1 MWMSTFELYLKRD
14 SNIGVFQWFLWIIQ
28 EHLFCR
34 ISTNGWFWN
43 IPTGSLFN
51 KVAHLKIRRPWAVLE
66 RDCSTCISLW
76 ILWNFYDNFFAE
88 HLQFSRDVVFLFVA
102 DQWSLQPKINLFGGN
117 NGKLGE
123 GIHKTVQSDV
133 VIETRWEFH
142 CHTCTELGIE
152 NKRKGRTEKLV
163 KVA

>member
-34 ISTNGWFWN
+34 ISTNGWFW
-43 IPTGSLFN
+43 T
-51 KVAHLKIRRPWAVLE
+51 
-66 RDCSTCISLW
+66 
-76 ILWNFYDNFFAE
+76 
-88 HLQFSRDVVFLFVA
+88 A

-133 VIETRWEFH
+133 VIEIRWEFH
-142 CHTCTELGIE
+142 CHTCTDLGIE
-152 NKRKGRTEKLV
+152 NKRKRRTEKLA